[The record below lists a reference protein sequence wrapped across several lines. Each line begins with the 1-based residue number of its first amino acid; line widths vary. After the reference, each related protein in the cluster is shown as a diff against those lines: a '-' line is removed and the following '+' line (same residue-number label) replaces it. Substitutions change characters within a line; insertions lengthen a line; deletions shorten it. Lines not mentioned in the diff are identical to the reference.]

1 MQEMQEPRVQ
11 SLDLEDPLEK
21 EMAIHSRFLSGKFHG
36 QRCLEGYSP
45 RGPKESDMTE
55 RLNTYTHTH
64 MRSYQSR
71 GLQARPESQ
80 GVFNIFRGA
89 NELPFCWKKRLLSL
103 VVVLWASS

>member
-21 EMAIHSRFLSGKFHG
+21 EMATHSRFLSGKFHG

-64 MRSYQSR
+64 ICAPISPGACRQGQSLR
-71 GLQARPESQ
+71 ESL
-80 GVFNIFRGA
+80 IFLE
-89 NELPFCWKKRLLSL
+89 ELMNCPFAGKKDC
-103 VVVLWASS
+103 